1 MAEPDAPRRPR
12 RCARCG
18 APVRVVANPYY
29 GVGLAV
35 HRQLSSCTRC
45 DLVEFM
51 PGGRDEASVDRVEAS
66 RPGLWRR
73 LSSRIERLLG
83 RGG

>member
-1 MAEPDAPRRPR
+1 M
-12 RCARCG
+12 
-18 APVRVVANPYY
+18 RVVANPYY

-51 PGGRDEASVDRVEAS
+51 PAGRDGDEVPARGEVLRSSRWQRLRWSIVRLL
-66 RPGLWRR
+66 RPG
-73 LSSRIERLLG
+73 G
-83 RGG
+83 